1 MNLTLAGA
9 TETLAW
15 AKMLPLH
22 LEAKMTPWNQSR
34 FNDFGRPLEAHISHT
49 HHLNIFE
56 EIQAVLEQLVSPAP
70 AFKFLSSTNLFHP
83 YMQCITPDSLFSG
96 TAPKLTCPETL
107 SCNMV
112 WKLPLFK
119 GLQNI
124 KIRTPSR
131 QGMPTL
137 EDWLAGLNEI
147 SQLKTLI
154 LDNVTL
160 AISVD
165 NPLISEPQL
174 TATLPSLTPLNL
186 TALAKGCALTLAHLV
201 LPALISLHLT
211 AESQSEDGD
220 DIRLLIPYVAQNVH
234 GPQVTAPL
242 QTILFN
248 RDSLPRLLRGPCPM
262 PTSRL
267 MIGSPWRR
275 QRPQHV

>member
-1 MNLTLAGA
+1 
-9 TETLAW
+9 
-15 AKMLPLH
+15 
-22 LEAKMTPWNQSR
+22 
-34 FNDFGRPLEAHISHT
+34 
-49 HHLNIFE
+49 
-56 EIQAVLEQLVSPAP
+56 
-70 AFKFLSSTNLFHP
+70 
-83 YMQCITPDSLFSG
+83 MQCITPDSLFSG

-137 EDWLAGLNEI
+137 EDWLAGLNEM

-154 LDNVTL
+154 PDNVTPV
-160 AISVD
+160 ISVD

-186 TALAKGCALTLAHLV
+186 TAPAKGCALTLAHLV

-220 DIRLLIPYVAQNVH
+220 DVRLLIPYVAQNVH

-248 RDSLPRLLRGPCPM
+248 RDSSPRLSRGPCPM
-262 PTSRL
+262 PTLRL
-267 MIGSPWRR
+267 VIGSPWRR
-275 QRPQHV
+275 RRPQHVWF